1 VKTATFTLTHR
12 EREVAELVAQG
23 LTNRQVAAKLFIAER
38 TAEYHVEQIRN
49 KLGFHARS
57 QIAAWVAADPSGP
70 AANHLGSVSLPA
82 AEVAPPRRVRRWA
95 RLAVL
100 GLVAAVVAT
109 AAGFAATSLFQHPP
123 APAVASPGRVIQLS
137 IATGQLTRWSGAI
150 PARTNAVAAGAGAIW
165 TVSYDNKVL
174 IRINPTS
181 AAASA
186 SYGIAAPPVGIAIG
200 GGLIWIATAFGDH
213 ALEPFDPKTNQF
225 DQPVALGNDV
235 ALQGIAF
242 GWNSIW
248 VTDKNNSL
256 VYRINPSTN
265 MVTSRITV
273 GDGPEG
279 IAVDSTGVW
288 VANGVDAT
296 ISRLDPNS
304 GRVVATIGLPAPPTA
319 IATGPSGVWV
329 VCGAANLVVRI
340 DPSTNAHLEI
350 PIDAHPSGVA
360 VTRGTVWVADG
371 VDGRLI
377 RIDPSNGR
385 VTSSM
390 SVGGRIDAIST
401 DDQSVWIAVHG
412 GA

>member
-1 VKTATFTLTHR
+1 VRTATFTLTHR
-12 EREVAELVAQG
+12 EREVAELVAHG
-23 LTNRQVAAKLFIAER
+23 LTNRQIAAKLFIAER

-57 QIAAWVAADPSGP
+57 QIAAWVAADLSGP
-70 AANHLGSVSLPA
+70 ASNHVGPVSLPA
-82 AEVAPPRRVRRWA
+82 ADAAPRWRA
-95 RLAVL
+95 QPWAWLAVL

-109 AAGFAATSLFQHPP
+109 AAGLGAASLFRRPP
-123 APAVASPGRVIQLS
+123 APAAASPGRVIQLS
-137 IATGQLTRWSGAI
+137 VATGQLTRWSGAI
-150 PARTNAVAAGAGAIW
+150 PARTNALAVGAGAIW
-165 TVSYDNKVL
+165 TVSYGNRVL

-181 AAASA
+181 AAVSG
-186 SYGIAAPPVGIAIG
+186 SYGTAAPPVGIAIG
-200 GGLIWIATAFGDH
+200 GGLVWIATAFGDH

-225 DQPVALGNDV
+225 DQPVALGSDV
-235 ALQGIAF
+235 AVQGIAF

-248 VTDKNNSL
+248 VTDKNNNL
-256 VYRINPSTN
+256 VYRVNPSTN
-265 MVTSRITV
+265 MVTTRITV

-296 ISRLDPNS
+296 VSRLDPNS
-304 GRVVATIGLPAPPTA
+304 ARVVATIGLPAPPTA

-340 DPSTNAHLEI
+340 DPATNAHLEI

-360 VTRGTVWVADG
+360 VTRVGVWVVDG
-371 VDGRLI
+371 VGGRLI
-377 RIDPSNGR
+377 RIDSSNGR

-390 SVGGRIDAIST
+390 SVGGTIDAIST
-401 DDQSVWIAVHG
+401 DDQSVWVTVSG